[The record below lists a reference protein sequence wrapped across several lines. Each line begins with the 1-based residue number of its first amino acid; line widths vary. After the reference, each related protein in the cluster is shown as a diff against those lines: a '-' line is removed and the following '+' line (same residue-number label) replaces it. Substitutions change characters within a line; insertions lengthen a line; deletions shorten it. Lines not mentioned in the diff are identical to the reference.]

1 MLGHKS
7 FVVGVLGVWLC
18 SGVVPGAVSAAEPAA
33 PVHQAA
39 GEIVWLDLKLGKLQ
53 LYADHSRGTRATAEY
68 RITEHE
74 TQVTDRLDKQFLA
87 TTDLRAGQHI
97 TIESR
102 VSGEEHIATKI
113 TVEPTS
119 APLFQQAE
127 GTIESIDVTPGT
139 FTLKETASPGA
150 VGMVSVFVFDPKD
163 IVVMESPSLRPV
175 RLEVKPGDFV
185 KVDYVVNDGRRS
197 ARSMMRY
204 SAVPAP
210 TTTTTTTTNTS
221 STTTTSQ

>member
-7 FVVGVLGVWLC
+7 LVVGVLGVWLC
-18 SGVVPGAVSAAEPAA
+18 SGVVPGAVLAAEPAA

-39 GEIVWLDLKLGKLQ
+39 GEIVWLDIQLGKLQ

-68 RITEHE
+68 RITQQD
-74 TQVTDRLDKQFLA
+74 TRVTDRLDKQFLA
-87 TTDLRAGQHI
+87 ITDLRAGQHI

-102 VSGEEHIATKI
+102 ASGEEHIATKI
-113 TVEPTS
+113 TVEPS
-119 APLFQQAE
+119 AAPLFQRAE

-139 FTLKETASPGA
+139 FTLKETAGPGA
-150 VGMVSVFVFDPKD
+150 VGMVSVFVFDPKE

-175 RLEVKPGDFV
+175 RLEVQPGDFV
-185 KVDYVVNDGRRS
+185 KVDYVVNDGRRY

-204 SAVPAP
+204 AVAPAQ
-210 TTTTTTTTNTS
+210 TTTTTTIT

>member
-7 FVVGVLGVWLC
+7 LVAGVLGVWLC

-33 PVHQAA
+33 PMHQAT
-39 GEIVWLDLKLGKLQ
+39 GEIVWLDIQLGKLQ

-68 RITEHE
+68 RITQQD
-74 TQVTDRLDKQFLA
+74 TRVTDRSDKQFLA
-87 TTDLRAGQHI
+87 ITDLRAGQQI

-102 VSGEEHIATKI
+102 ASGEERIATKI
-113 TVEPTS
+113 TVEPTA

-127 GTIESIDVTPGT
+127 GRIESIDVNPGT

-163 IVVMESPSLRPV
+163 IVVMESPSLQPV

-185 KVDYVVNDGRRS
+185 KVDYVVNDGRRY

-210 TTTTTTTTNTS
+210 TTTTTTTTS
-221 STTTTSQ
+221 STTTSQ

>member
-1 MLGHKS
+1 MLRHKLLA
-7 FVVGVLGVWLC
+7 VGVLGVWLC
-18 SGVVPGAVSAAEPAA
+18 SGLISSAVSATEPAA
-33 PVHQAA
+33 SIRQAS
-39 GEIVWLDLKLGKLQ
+39 GEIVWLDTQLGKLQ

-68 RITEHE
+68 SITEHD
-74 TQVTDRLDKQFLA
+74 TRVTDRLDKQFLGI
-87 TTDLRAGQHI
+87 TDLRAGQQI
-97 TIESR
+97 TIEFR
-102 VSGEEHIATKI
+102 ASGEEQLATKI

-127 GTIESIDVTPGT
+127 GTIESIDVNPGT

-163 IVVMESPSLRPV
+163 IVVMESPSLQPV

-185 KVDYVVNDGRRS
+185 KVDYVVNDGRRY

-204 SAVPAP
+204 SVIPAP
-210 TTTTTTTTNTS
+210 TTTITTTT
-221 STTTTSQ
+221 STTTTSR

>member
-1 MLGHKS
+1 
-7 FVVGVLGVWLC
+7 VLGVWLC
-18 SGVVPGAVSAAEPAA
+18 SGVIPGAVFAAEPAA
-33 PVHQAA
+33 LVHQAA
-39 GEIVWLDLKLGKLQ
+39 GEIVWLDTQLGKLQ

-74 TQVTDRLDKQFLA
+74 TRVTDRRDKQFLA
-87 TTDLRAGQHI
+87 ITDLRAGQHI

-102 VSGEEHIATKI
+102 ASGEEQLATKI

-127 GTIESIDVTPGT
+127 GTIESIDVNSGT
-139 FTLKETASPGA
+139 FSVKETTTGG
-150 VGMVSVFVFDPKD
+150 VGVTSMFVFDPKD
-163 IVVMESPSLRPV
+163 IVVMENPSLQPV

-185 KVDYVVNDGRRS
+185 KVDYVVNDGRRY

-204 SAVPAP
+204 SVLPAP
-210 TTTTTTTTNTS
+210 TTTTTTTT
-221 STTTTSQ
+221 STTTTTQ

>member
-7 FVVGVLGVWLC
+7 LVVGVLGVWLW
-18 SGVVPGAVSAAEPAA
+18 SGFIPSAVSATELAA
-33 PVHQAA
+33 PAHQAA
-39 GEIVWLDLKLGKLQ
+39 GEIVWLDIQLGKLQ

-87 TTDLRAGQHI
+87 ITDLRAGQHV

-102 VSGEEHIATKI
+102 ASGEEHIATKI
-113 TVEPTS
+113 TVEPTA

-127 GTIESIDVTPGT
+127 GTIESIDVNPGT
-139 FTLKETASPGA
+139 FTLKETTSTQAAGT
-150 VGMVSVFVFDPKD
+150 VSLFAFDPNT
-163 IVVMESPSLRPV
+163 IVVMESPSLQPV
-175 RLEVKPGDFV
+175 RLAVKPGDFV
-185 KVDYVVNDGRRS
+185 KVDYVVNDGRRY

-204 SAVPAP
+204 AAVPAP
-210 TTTTTTTTNTS
+210 MTTTTITTRTTTTR
-221 STTTTSQ
+221 Q